1 MFDISARLYPDNEL
15 SILNS
20 SSADIEAGNVD
31 GALERLSKI
40 SGSVKAWNDLGVG
53 YALKGDFPEAKSY
66 FEKAAG
72 SGDDNAK
79 HNLEE
84 LAKTTNR

>member
-1 MFDISARLYPDNEL
+1 M
-15 SILNS
+15 
-20 SSADIEAGNVD
+20 D

-40 SGSVKAWNDLGVG
+40 SGSAKAWNDLGVG

-66 FEKAAG
+66 FERTAG
-72 SGDDNAK
+72 SGDNAK